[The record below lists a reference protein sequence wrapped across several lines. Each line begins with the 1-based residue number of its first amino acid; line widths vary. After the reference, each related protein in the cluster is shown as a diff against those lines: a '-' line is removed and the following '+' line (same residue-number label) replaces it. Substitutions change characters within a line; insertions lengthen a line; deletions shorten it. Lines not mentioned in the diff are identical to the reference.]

1 MDRSIFRTKDGNAS
15 RWAWIAAAVLL
26 VAGIAIRFY
35 DLTDSP
41 LDFHPVRQLRSA
53 MIARGMYYRTLDDV
67 EPWRQ
72 EMAVRQ
78 AEGLETL
85 EPEILEWFTAQSY
98 RIVGS
103 EQLWLARVYSS
114 IFWIAGAVGLFILAR
129 RYTGAGALLTLAYML
144 LLPFAVQASRSF
156 QPDPLMVALTIFTIL
171 SMDRWFREENHSWN
185 LTIVVGVLGG
195 AAVLVKIPAAFF
207 IAGAFIGLTFAVRR
221 FPAIL
226 RDIHA
231 WVMILLFI
239 LPAAIYYGS
248 VLLGGGSG
256 GAETWRF
263 FVTSLLT
270 SPRFYLDWL
279 AFVLRIVGYTALV
292 GGLTSLVL
300 LDGRGRG
307 LFAGLLIGYAAY
319 GLTFTYHIATH
330 DYYSLPL
337 IPVLALGLA
346 APGQVIFERVQTAVH
361 SSRMMKVVAAG
372 VAIVAVLLPLRTA
385 RGILAGVDYRAEVG
399 YWQALGDVLE
409 HRSDLMEISHD
420 YGYRLEYYGWVDGA
434 SWMTT
439 EDLELREVLG
449 QAGGEDT
456 VDVVAGQLEGHSL
469 FVVTILSELDRLP
482 VLRSYLET
490 RPVFARGD
498 DYIVY
503 DLRPIEGQ

>member
-1 MDRSIFRTKDGNAS
+1 MARPENRTMRGSVS
-15 RWAWIAAAVLL
+15 RWVQLAAAVLL
-26 VAGIAIRFY
+26 LVGIAIRLY
-35 DLTDSP
+35 DLTDPP

-53 MIARGMYYRTLDDV
+53 MIARGMYYRTLQDV

-85 EPEILEWFTAQSY
+85 EPQILEWLTVQSY
-98 RIVGS
+98 RIIGL

-114 IFWIAGAVGLFILAR
+114 LFWVAGAAGLYLLSR
-129 RYTGAGALLTLAYML
+129 RYAGAGALLTLGYML

-156 QPDPLMVALTIFTIL
+156 QPDPLMVSLTLFSVL
-171 SMDRWFREENHSWN
+171 FMDSWFQEQKHTWSRT
-185 LTIVVGVLGG
+185 LLVGIVGGV
-195 AAVLVKIPAAFF
+195 AVLVKIPAAFF
-207 IAGAFIGLTFAVRR
+207 IAGAFIGLTFAARR

-226 RDIHA
+226 RDVHA
-231 WVMILLFI
+231 WAIILLFI
-239 LPAAIYYGS
+239 LPAALYYGS
-248 VLLGGGSG
+248 VLLGGGTG
-256 GAETWRF
+256 GGEGWRF

-300 LDGRGRG
+300 LDRRGRG
-307 LFAGLLIGYAAY
+307 LFAGLLIGYVVY

-337 IPVLALGLA
+337 IPILALGLA
-346 APGQVIFERVQTAVH
+346 APGRLIIEHMQKALHHHRLLQVL
-361 SSRMMKVVAAG
+361 AAG
-372 VAIVAVLLPLRTA
+372 VAAAAILLPLRTA
-385 RGILAGVDYRAEVG
+385 RGILAGVDYRGEVG

-434 SWMTT
+434 AWMTA

-449 QAGGEDT
+449 LGGGEDT

-490 RPVFARGD
+490 RPVFARGE
-498 DYIVY
+498 DYMVY
-503 DLRPIEGQ
+503 DLRLIEGQ